1 MRFMGF
7 IPIFFDVTDRR
18 CVVIGGGEVAKRK
31 VEALLEAGACVT
43 LVSPGLSPPL
53 QEAVARGL
61 LTHIARDYAPGDIK
75 GCVLVYAATDDPKL
89 HRELAAEARTLGIPI
104 NIADEPALCSFIA
117 PAVVKRGALQ
127 IAISTG
133 GASPAFAARIRR
145 ELEDRFGAE
154 YARTLDLMRA
164 ARRRLHAEEIA
175 PAERMRQLTD
185 LANSALPDAIA
196 AGDVAAIERILA
208 AHLGEGVG
216 LAQLGID
223 PAHFALAAVTE
234 VSH

>member
-1 MRFMGF
+1 MGY
-7 IPIFFDVTDRR
+7 IPIFFDVTGRP
-18 CVVIGGGEVAKRK
+18 CIVIGGGEVAARK
-31 VEALLEAGACVT
+31 VESLIEAGARVT
-43 LVSPGLSPPL
+43 VVSPRLSPSL
-53 QEAVARGL
+53 QAAVARGL
-61 LTHIARDYAPGDIK
+61 VTHIARDYAPGDIK
-75 GCVLVYAATDDPKL
+75 GCVLSYAATDDPKL

-104 NIADEPALCSFIA
+104 NVADVPELCSFIA

-127 IAISTG
+127 IAISTS

-145 ELEDRFGAE
+145 ELDDRFGAE
-154 YARTLDLMRA
+154 YALTLDLMRA
-164 ARRRLHAEEIA
+164 ARRRLHADEIA
-175 PAERMRQLTD
+175 PVERMRRLTE

-196 AGDVAAIERILA
+196 AGDVAAVERILA

-223 PAHFALAAVTE
+223 PANFALAPVTE

>member
-1 MRFMGF
+1 MGY
-7 IPIFFDVTDRR
+7 IPIFFDVTGRP
-18 CVVIGGGEVAKRK
+18 CVVIGGGEVAARK
-31 VEALLEAGACVT
+31 VESLLEAGARVT
-43 LVSPGLSPPL
+43 VVSPRLSPAL
-53 QEAVARGL
+53 QVAVARGL
-61 LTHIARDYAPGDIK
+61 VTHIARDYAPGDIR

-104 NIADEPALCSFIA
+104 NVADVPELCSFVA

-145 ELEDRFGAE
+145 ELENRFGAE
-154 YARTLDLMRA
+154 YALTLDLMHA

-175 PAERMRQLTD
+175 PAERMRRLTD
-185 LANSALPDAIA
+185 LANSALPDAIT
-196 AGDVAAIERILA
+196 AGDVAAVERILA
-208 AHLGEGVG
+208 VHLGEGVG

-223 PAHFALAAVTE
+223 PAHFALAPVTE

>member
-1 MRFMGF
+1 MGY
-7 IPIFFDVTDRR
+7 IPIFFDVAGRL
-18 CVVIGGGEVAKRK
+18 CVVVGGGEVAVRK
-31 VEALLEAGACVT
+31 VESLLEAGARVT
-43 LVSPGLSPPL
+43 VVSPRLSPSL
-53 QEAVARGL
+53 QAAVARGL
-61 LTHIARDYAPGDIK
+61 VTHIARDYAPGDIK
-75 GCVLVYAATDDPKL
+75 ECVLVYAATDDPKL
-89 HRELAAEARTLGIPI
+89 HREVAAEARTLGIPI
-104 NIADEPALCSFIA
+104 NVADVPELCSFIA

-154 YARTLDLMRA
+154 YALTLDLMRA
-164 ARRRLHAEEIA
+164 ARRRLHAGEVA
-175 PAERMRQLTD
+175 PAERMRRLTD

-196 AGDVAAIERILA
+196 AGDVAAVERILA

-223 PAHFALAAVTE
+223 PAHFALAPVTE

>member
-1 MRFMGF
+1 MGY
-7 IPIFFDVTDRR
+7 IPIFLDVTGRE
-18 CVVIGGGEVAKRK
+18 CVVVGGGEVAARK
-31 VEALLEAGACVT
+31 VESILEAGAHVT
-43 LVSPGLSPPL
+43 VVSPSLSPPMKAIVA
-53 QEAVARGL
+53 QEQV
-61 LTHIARDYAPGDIK
+61 THIARDYQRGDIR

-175 PAERMRQLTD
+175 P
-185 LANSALPDAIA
+185 
-196 AGDVAAIERILA
+196 
-208 AHLGEGVG
+208 
-216 LAQLGID
+216 
-223 PAHFALAAVTE
+223 
-234 VSH
+234 

>member
-1 MRFMGF
+1 MGY
-7 IPIFFDVTDRR
+7 IPIFFDVTGRP
-18 CVVIGGGEVAKRK
+18 CVVIGGGEVAARK
-31 VEALLEAGACVT
+31 VESLLEAGARVT
-43 LVSPGLSPPL
+43 VVSPRLSPTI
-53 QEAVARGL
+53 QAAVARGL
-61 LTHIARDYAPGDIK
+61 VTHIARDYAPGDIR

-89 HRELAAEARTLGIPI
+89 HRELAAEARALGIPI
-104 NIADEPALCSFIA
+104 NVADVPELCSFIA

-154 YARTLDLMRA
+154 YSLTLDLMRA
-164 ARRRLHAEEIA
+164 ARRRLHADEIA
-175 PAERMRQLTD
+175 PVERMRRLTD

-196 AGDVAAIERILA
+196 AGDVAAVERILA

-216 LAQLGID
+216 LVQLGID
-223 PAHFALAAVTE
+223 PARFALAPVTE

>member
-1 MRFMGF
+1 MGY
-7 IPIFFDVTDRR
+7 IPIFFDVTGRT
-18 CVVIGGGEVAKRK
+18 CVVIGGGEVAARK
-31 VEALLEAGACVT
+31 VESLLEAGARVT
-43 LVSPGLSPPL
+43 VVSPRLSPPL
-53 QEAVARGL
+53 QAVAARGL
-61 LTHIARDYAPGDIK
+61 VTHIARDYAPGDIK
-75 GCVLVYAATDDPKL
+75 GCLLVYAATDDPKL

-104 NIADEPALCSFIA
+104 NVADEPELCSFIA

-154 YARTLDLMRA
+154 YALTLDLMRA

-196 AGDVAAIERILA
+196 AGDVAAVERILA

-223 PAHFALAAVTE
+223 PAHFALAPVTE

>member
-1 MRFMGF
+1 MGY
-7 IPIFFDVTDRR
+7 IPIFFDVTGRP
-18 CVVIGGGEVAKRK
+18 CIVIGGGEVAARK
-31 VEALLEAGACVT
+31 VESLIEAGARVT
-43 LVSPGLSPPL
+43 VVSPRLSPPL
-53 QEAVARGL
+53 QAAVDRGL
-61 LTHIARDYAPGDIK
+61 VTHIARDYAPGDIK

-104 NIADEPALCSFIA
+104 NVADVPELCSFIA

-127 IAISTG
+127 IAISTS

-145 ELEDRFGAE
+145 ELDDRFGAE
-154 YARTLDLMRA
+154 YALTLDLMRA
-164 ARRRLHAEEIA
+164 ARRRLHADEIA
-175 PAERMRQLTD
+175 PVERMRRLTD

-196 AGDVAAIERILA
+196 AGDVAAVERILA

-223 PAHFALAAVTE
+223 PANFALAPVTE

>member
-1 MRFMGF
+1 MGY
-7 IPIFFDVTDRR
+7 IPIFFDVTGSP
-18 CVVIGGGEVAKRK
+18 CLVIGGGEVAARK
-31 VEALLEAGACVT
+31 VESLLEAGARVT
-43 LVSPGLSPPL
+43 VVSPRLSSPL
-53 QEAVARGL
+53 EAAVARGL
-61 LTHIARDYAPGDIK
+61 VTHIARDYAPGDIK
-75 GCVLVYAATDDPKL
+75 GCVLAYAATDDPKL
-89 HRELAAEARTLGIPI
+89 HRELAAEARALGIPI
-104 NIADEPALCSFIA
+104 NAADVPELCSFIA

-145 ELEDRFGAE
+145 ELEARFGAE
-154 YARTLDLMRA
+154 YALTLDLMRA

-175 PAERMRQLTD
+175 PAERMRRLTD
-185 LANSALPDAIA
+185 LANSALPGAIA
-196 AGDVAAIERILA
+196 AGDVAAVERILA

-223 PAHFALAAVTE
+223 PARFALAPVTE

>member
-1 MRFMGF
+1 MGF

-31 VEALLEAGACVT
+31 VEALLEAGARVT
-43 LVSPGLSPPL
+43 VVSLRLSPPL
-53 QEAVARGL
+53 QAAAARGL
-61 LTHIARDYAPGDIK
+61 VTHIARDYASGDIK

-89 HRELAAEARTLGIPI
+89 HSELAAEARTLGIPI
-104 NIADEPALCSFIA
+104 NVADEPELCSFIA
-117 PAVVKRGALQ
+117 PAVVKCGALQ

-154 YARTLDLMRA
+154 YALTLELMRA

-175 PAERMRQLTD
+175 PLERMRRLTE

-196 AGDVAAIERILA
+196 AGDVAAVERILA

-223 PAHFALAAVTE
+223 PAHFALAPVTE
-234 VSH
+234 VPH